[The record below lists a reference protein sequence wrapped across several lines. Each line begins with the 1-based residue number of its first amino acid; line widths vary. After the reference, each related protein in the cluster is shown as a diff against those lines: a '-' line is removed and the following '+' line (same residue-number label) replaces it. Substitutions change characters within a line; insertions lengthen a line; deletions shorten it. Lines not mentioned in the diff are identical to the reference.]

1 MRVLK
6 GTVKNG
12 VICPQES
19 VDLIEGQS
27 VIIVLEEQK
36 KDEKT
41 TQSLFKLSES
51 LLLPELDEN
60 DPFFERDKDTG
71 RELNF

>member
-12 VICPQES
+12 VICLQES

-27 VIIVLEEQK
+27 VIIVFEEQK

-41 TQSLFKLSES
+41 TQSSFKLSES